1 MFQVIS
7 EIVSVDTKTIKP
19 YHRNVRH
26 NDVTVEKLVEVIP
39 KVGFN
44 VPLVLDRN
52 NVIVKGHT
60 RWKAAI
66 KLGMKQIPCV
76 YTDADEE
83 TIKLDRLADNRVSEF
98 SQWDDEL
105 LKSELASLNLG
116 FDFDLGGLNFKIED
130 VAPIETAAPAPAEMD
145 ADAGKPAPADRDY
158 HEVTCNKCGNTMFVE
173 IPGKPKKK

>member
-1 MFQVIS
+1 MVEVASVS
-7 EIVSVDTKTIKP
+7 EIKLVDTKKIKP
-19 YHRNVRH
+19 YHRNVRK

-83 TIKLDRLADNRVSEF
+83 TIKLDRLADNRIQEF

-105 LKSELASLNLG
+105 LKGELASLNLG
-116 FDFDLGGLNFKIED
+116 FDFDLKGLNFQLADPE
-130 VAPIETAAPAPAEMD
+130 PILPQPAAAPA
-145 ADAGKPAPADRDY
+145 APAAAAEQHAPDRKY

-173 IPGKPKKK
+173 LDSK